1 MNKSKVTD
9 PTMVE
14 DVTYLNYLALAGA
27 ILLDPNSEDYKQ
39 IVYNK
44 ELYDKDEEIK
54 RIKEIDDI
62 RAKGEMTELEKWYKN
77 TFNKADGKEKI
88 KSEKELLR
96 IEKIRQTAI
105 LNARERQ
112 IKRLGLFEK
121 FKDEI
126 IDVSNMTSTEIS
138 KHKIKVI
145 NTESGEIQCFD
156 TKMECEEHIGI
167 EARNIM
173 QYIKRQAVFNKKYI
187 FTISHEKS
195 GKIYNNGT
203 RIKAVNIKTGEEK
216 IFNKFR
222 EASDFYGYV
231 YVTFIQKFRK
241 GQLSVIDDWK
251 LEEI

>member
-1 MNKSKVTD
+1 
-9 PTMVE
+9 
-14 DVTYLNYLALAGA
+14 
-27 ILLDPNSEDYKQ
+27 
-39 IVYNK
+39 
-44 ELYDKDEEIK
+44 
-54 RIKEIDDI
+54 
-62 RAKGEMTELEKWYKN
+62 MTELEKWYKN
-77 TFNKADGKEKI
+77 TFNKADEKEKI

-105 LNARERQ
+105 LRARERQ

-156 TKMECEEHIGI
+156 TKMECEKHIGI

-173 QYIKRQAVFNKKYI
+173 QYIKRKAVFNKKYI
-187 FTISHEKS
+187 FTISDEKS

-203 RIKAVNIKTGEEK
+203 RIKAINIKTGEEK

-222 EASDFYGYV
+222 EASEFYGYV

>member
-1 MNKSKVTD
+1 
-9 PTMVE
+9 MVE

-77 TFNKADGKEKI
+77 TFNKADEKEKI

-138 KHKIKVI
+138 EHKIKVI
-145 NTESGEIQCFD
+145 NTESGKETVELI
-156 TKMECEEHIGI
+156 TPNEVK
-167 EARNIM
+167 N
-173 QYIKRQAVFNKKYI
+173 V
-187 FTISHEKS
+187 
-195 GKIYNNGT
+195 YNNIDLNSTFFSLIVGNNLLRYSSDAEIT
-203 RIKAVNIKTGEEK
+203 KDTVSVEYT
-216 IFNKFR
+216 NK
-222 EASDFYGYV
+222 
-231 YVTFIQKFRK
+231 
-241 GQLSVIDDWK
+241 
-251 LEEI
+251 